1 MSSGSEEPAGGEIL
15 DPARDGAPGPPGQQA
30 WWRVEPETQALRTLQ
45 TAMAEAELAVARRM
59 RLGQTDVAAMSHLS
73 SANHPVGPGW
83 LSQRL
88 GVTPAA
94 ATELVDRLER
104 AGHLERRRDTTDR
117 RRVQLI
123 PTGSALSEV
132 GQQLL
137 PLLRVLDQ
145 SAVGFTAEERAVI
158 GRYLA
163 GAAEAYAQFAAD
175 PPDPADPPGATPADL
190 G

>member
-1 MSSGSEEPAGGEIL
+1 MSSESEGSTRGGLRDLTEEAAADQPGE
-15 DPARDGAPGPPGQQA
+15 QA

-59 RLGQTDVAAMSHLS
+59 RLGQTDLAAMSHL
-73 SANHPVGPGW
+73 AAADHPVGPGW

-104 AGHLERRRDTTDR
+104 AGHLERRRDTADR

-123 PTGSALSEV
+123 PTASALSEV

-145 SAVGFTAEERAVI
+145 KAVDFAAEERAVI
-158 GRYLA
+158 GRYLTGVA
-163 GAAEAYAQFAAD
+163 QTYAQFAED
-175 PPDPADPPGATPADL
+175 PPAPADPPRETAGDR
-190 G
+190 